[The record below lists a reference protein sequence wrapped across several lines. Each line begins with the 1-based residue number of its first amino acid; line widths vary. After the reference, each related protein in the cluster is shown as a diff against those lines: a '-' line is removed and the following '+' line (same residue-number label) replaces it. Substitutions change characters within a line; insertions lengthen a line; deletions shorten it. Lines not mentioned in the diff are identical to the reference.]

1 MRHRPVMGE
10 PLFLLCVKVGESE
23 VAATA
28 LRAELEAV
36 RIELATV
43 HAGANVRAAP
53 PRRTVTMRSATGRP
67 CKPSLAGTTA
77 HRTQA
82 ELHFAVRLEYQTPL
96 CLACLLCMVQPWG
109 VACHACCLSL
119 PMCTPTV
126 RRSLAPPLR
135 DATLLQPEQLQEK
148 IAALERQLADAKSAG
163 ARADEKLRLSA
174 ASAEKRDLAAAMRAA
189 EDAKRIETLEREV
202 AATAQKADSLSR
214 SLRKA
219 REEAAGGRSD
229 GGIAAAADLEAQLE
243 SVSAALEAERLE
255 AKRAKRAA
263 AEEIAELQRMLEV
276 RREEHARAS
285 ERDRCPVHGQ
295 TCHLPPPTSPV
306 LAEPALFSWRAP
318 LAASQW
324 RWRGRV
330 RRDASGCAAPMRT
343 SWYSCS
349 SSWPRHRPV
358 RTRAS
363 RRFRSGL
370 GCSGSV

>member
-1 MRHRPVMGE
+1 MLLPIATHRYPRRSAAASHRPYYKG
-10 PLFLLCVKVGESE
+10 
-23 VAATA
+23 
-28 LRAELEAV
+28 
-36 RIELATV
+36 
-43 HAGANVRAAP
+43 
-53 PRRTVTMRSATGRP
+53 
-67 CKPSLAGTTA
+67 
-77 HRTQA
+77 
-82 ELHFAVRLEYQTPL
+82 
-96 CLACLLCMVQPWG
+96 
-109 VACHACCLSL
+109 
-119 PMCTPTV
+119 
-126 RRSLAPPLR
+126 
-135 DATLLQPEQLQEK
+135 ATLLQPEQLQEK
-148 IAALERQLADAKSAG
+148 IATLERQLADAKSAV
-163 ARADEKLRLSA
+163 ARSDEKLRLSA
-174 ASAEKRDLAAAMRAA
+174 ASAEMRDREAAMRAA

-202 AATAQKADSLSR
+202 AATAQKADSLRR

-306 LAEPALFSWRAP
+306 PAEPALFSWRAP

-330 RRDASGCAAPMRT
+330 RRNTCQWMRSAHADELT
-343 SWYSCS
+343 QLQQQL
-349 SSWPRHRPV
+349 
-358 RTRAS
+358 TEARAS
-363 RRFRSGL
+363 ADQSLSALQVGL
-370 GCSGSV
+370 GCSGPAGTCLTRSCRTFQWRRRNCASRLRRRPMPRRRPTSCPQNPHRNLRRNLRRHRSSRLPLRPPQRRWLWRMSSCWR